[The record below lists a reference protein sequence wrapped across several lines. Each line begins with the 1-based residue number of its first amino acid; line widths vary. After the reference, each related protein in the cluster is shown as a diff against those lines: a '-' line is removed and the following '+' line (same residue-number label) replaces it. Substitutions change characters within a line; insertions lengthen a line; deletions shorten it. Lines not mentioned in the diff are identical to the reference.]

1 MVNNFTKPQNQPLAE
16 LGNGDH
22 VLAMFWLR
30 AQVLSKFF
38 IVIVWT
44 KSLIPVKIFSN
55 SLIYFFTQQLFFIT
69 YKQVLVN
76 RFNYS

>member
-16 LGNGDH
+16 LGNGED

-55 SLIYFFTQQLFFIT
+55 SLIYFFIQQLLFIT
-69 YKQVLVN
+69 HKQVLVEWL
-76 RFNYS
+76 